1 MNTDTIAA
9 IATGVGTGGISIIRI
24 SGDNALPVIDKI
36 YRSKNNNKKLSEQ
49 KSHTIHYGFIVDGD
63 DIIDEVMV
71 TVMRAPSTYTKED
84 VVEINCHGGI
94 VVTKKILD
102 LVLKQGV
109 RLAEPGEFTK
119 RAFLNGR
126 IDLSQAEAV
135 CDIINAKNEIAL
147 KNSLNQLRGRE
158 YEIIKELREG
168 ILRDV
173 AYIEAALDDPENYSL
188 DGFSE
193 RLLANIEIYCEKIKK
208 LISSSKNGKLIKEG
222 IRTVILGKPNVGK
235 SSLLNIM
242 VKEDRAI
249 VTDIA
254 GTTRDTLEETV
265 QLNEITLNIIDTAGI
280 RKTEDV
286 VEKIGVEKAIRI
298 AKDADLIL
306 YVIDSTVPLDDN
318 DEEILSLIKDKKT
331 IVLLNKSDLKPK
343 ISLEEIKEKTN
354 HPVIITSFVN
364 HTGMD
369 ELEQMIKDMFFKGEI
384 KLNEDILITNERH
397 IEAFNK
403 ALEALNMVKESINN
417 QMPED
422 FYSID
427 LMSAYESL
435 GKITGEN
442 VEEDLINMIFSEFCM
457 GK

>member
-9 IATGVGTGGISIIRI
+9 IATGIGTGGISIIRI
-24 SGDNALPVIDKI
+24 SGDMAIPATEKI
-36 YRSKNNNKKLSEQ
+36 YRSKKSNKTLSEQ

-63 DIIDEVMV
+63 EVIDEVMV
-71 TVMRAPSTYTKED
+71 TVMRAPLTYTRED

-102 LVLKQGV
+102 IVLRQGV

-158 YEIIKELREG
+158 FEIIKDLRDG

-173 AYIEAALDDPENYSL
+173 AFIEAALDDPENYSL

-193 RLLANIEIYCEKIKK
+193 RLLANIDNYCDKIEK
-208 LISSSKNGKLIKEG
+208 LISGSKNGKLIKEG
-222 IRTVILGKPNVGK
+222 INTVILGKPNVGK
-235 SSLLNIM
+235 SSLLNIL

-280 RKTEDV
+280 RKTEDI

-298 AKDADLIL
+298 AKEADLII
-306 YVIDSTVPLDDN
+306 YIIDSTVPLDEN
-318 DEEILSLIKDKKT
+318 DEEILSLIKDKKA
-331 IVLLNKSDLKPK
+331 IILLNKSDLPS
-343 ISLEEIKEKTN
+343 IVSIDEIKEKSN
-354 HPVIITSFVN
+354 HPVITTSFVN
-364 HTGMD
+364 YTG
-369 ELEQMIKDMFFKGEI
+369 LEEMESLIKEMFFKGEI
-384 KLNEDILITNERH
+384 KLNEDILITNDRH
-397 IEAFNK
+397 IEAFKK
-403 ALEALNMVKESINN
+403 ALEALNMVKESIKN

-427 LMSAYESL
+427 LMTAYEVL
-435 GKITGEN
+435 GKIIGEN
-442 VEEDLINMIFSEFCM
+442 VEEDLINLIFSEFCM

>member
-9 IATGVGTGGISIIRI
+9 IATGVGSGGISIIRI
-24 SGDNALPVIDKI
+24 SGNNALPVIDKI
-36 YRSKNNNKKLSEQ
+36 YKSKKNNKLISEQ
-49 KSHTIHYGFIVDGD
+49 KSHTIHYGFIVDGEEVV
-63 DIIDEVMV
+63 DEVMV
-71 TVMRAPSTYTKED
+71 TVMKAPLTYTRED

-102 LVLKQGV
+102 IVLKQGV

-135 CDIINAKNEIAL
+135 CDIINAKNEMAL

-158 YEIIKELREG
+158 FDIIKELREG

-193 RLLANIEIYCEKIKK
+193 HLLNNIDSYCKKIEK
-208 LISSSKNGKLIKEG
+208 LISDSKNGKLIKEG
-222 IRTVILGKPNVGK
+222 IKTVILGKPNAGK
-235 SSLLNIM
+235 SSLLNIL
-242 VKEDRAI
+242 VKEERAI

-298 AKDADLIL
+298 AKEADLII
-306 YVIDSTVPLDDN
+306 YVIDSTTPLDEN
-318 DEEILSLIKDKKT
+318 DEAILSLIRDKKA
-331 IVLLNKSDLKPK
+331 ILLFNKSDLPPK
-343 ISLEEIKEKTN
+343 ININELKEKTD
-354 HPVIITSFVN
+354 HPVIITSFIN
-364 HTGMD
+364 YKGLD
-369 ELEQMIKDMFFKGEI
+369 ELEKLIKEMFFKGEL
-384 KLNEDILITNERH
+384 KLNEDILITNDRH
-397 IEAFNK
+397 IEAFRK
-403 ALEALNMVKESINN
+403 ALEALSMVKDSIEN

-427 LMSAYESL
+427 LMTAYEVL
-435 GKITGEN
+435 GKIIGEN
-442 VEEDLINMIFSEFCM
+442 VEEDLINLIFSEFCM

>member
-9 IATGVGTGGISIIRI
+9 IATGVGSGGISIIRI
-24 SGDNALPVIDKI
+24 SGNNALPVIDKI
-36 YRSKNNNKKLSEQ
+36 YKSKKNNKLISEQ
-49 KSHTIHYGFIVDGD
+49 KSHTIHYGFIVDGEEVV
-63 DIIDEVMV
+63 DEVMV
-71 TVMRAPSTYTKED
+71 TVMKAPLTYTRED

-102 LVLKQGV
+102 IVLKQGV

-135 CDIINAKNEIAL
+135 CDIINAKNEMAL

-158 YEIIKELREG
+158 FDIIKELREG

-193 RLLANIEIYCEKIKK
+193 HLLNNIDSYCKKIEK
-208 LISSSKNGKLIKEG
+208 LISDSKNGKLIKEG
-222 IRTVILGKPNVGK
+222 IKTVILGKPNAGK
-235 SSLLNIM
+235 SSLLNIL
-242 VKEDRAI
+242 VKEERAI

-298 AKDADLIL
+298 AKEADLII
-306 YVIDSTVPLDDN
+306 YVIDSTTPLDEN
-318 DEEILSLIKDKKT
+318 DEAILSLIRDKKA
-331 IVLLNKSDLKPK
+331 ILLFNKSDLPPK
-343 ISLEEIKEKTN
+343 ININELKEKTD
-354 HPVIITSFVN
+354 HPVIITSFIN
-364 HTGMD
+364 YKGLD
-369 ELEQMIKDMFFKGEI
+369 ELEKLIKEMFFKGEL
-384 KLNEDILITNERH
+384 KLNEDILITNDRH
-397 IEAFNK
+397 IEAFRK
-403 ALEALNMVKESINN
+403 ALEALSMVKDSIEN

-422 FYSID
+422 SYSID
-427 LMSAYESL
+427 LMTAYEVL
-435 GKITGEN
+435 GKIIGEN
-442 VEEDLINMIFSEFCM
+442 VEEDLINLIFSEFCM

>member
-9 IATGVGTGGISIIRI
+9 IATGVGSGGISIIRI
-24 SGDNALPVIDKI
+24 SGNNALPVIDKI
-36 YRSKNNNKKLSEQ
+36 YKSKKNNKLISEQ
-49 KSHTIHYGFIVDGD
+49 KSHTIHYGFIVDGEEVV
-63 DIIDEVMV
+63 DEVMV
-71 TVMRAPSTYTKED
+71 TVMKAPLTYTRED

-102 LVLKQGV
+102 IVLKQGV

-147 KNSLNQLRGRE
+147 KNSLNQLKGRE
-158 YEIIKELREG
+158 YELIQSLRKD
-168 ILRDV
+168 ILRDI
-173 AYIEAALDDPENYSL
+173 AYIEAALDDPEHISL

-193 RLLANIEIYCEKIKK
+193 ELLVKIDNYCDDIEK
-208 LISSSKNGKLIKEG
+208 LISGSKNGKFIKEG
-222 IRTVILGKPNVGK
+222 IKTVILGKPNAGK
-235 SSLLNIM
+235 SSLLNIL
-242 VKEDRAI
+242 VRDDRAI

-280 RKTEDV
+280 RETDDV
-286 VEKIGVEKAIRI
+286 IEKIGVEKAIKT
-298 AKDADLIL
+298 ANEADLIL
-306 YVIDSTVPLDDN
+306 YVIDSSSSLDEN
-318 DEEILSLIKDKKT
+318 DEAIFSLIKDKKA
-331 IVLLNKSDLKPK
+331 ILLLNKSDLTPV
-343 ISLEEIKEKTN
+343 ITIDEIKNKTD
-354 HPVIITSFVN
+354 HPVIITSFIN
-364 HTGMD
+364 HTGID
-369 ELEQMIKDMFFKGEI
+369 ELESLIKDMFFKGE
-384 KLNEDILITNERH
+384 LNVNDEIYITNERH
-397 IEAFNK
+397 IEAFTK
-403 ALEALNMVKESINN
+403 AHEALNMVKESIMNG
-417 QMPED
+417 MPED

-427 LMSAYESL
+427 LMTAYEVL
-435 GKITGEN
+435 GKIIGEN